1 MIMKHRPAET
11 PAQKQYR
18 RKLRA
23 RKARLYAVLVLSFIL
38 VLALST
44 AIFALNYSRRVEPQV
59 NRAVIQVARLLPQL
73 AQNEAT
79 LREAYD
85 QMTQSWESV
94 FYSDNPE

>member
-1 MIMKHRPAET
+1 MLI
-11 PAQKQYR
+11 
-18 RKLRA
+18 
-23 RKARLYAVLVLSFIL
+23 LSFIL

-44 AIFALNYSRRVEPQV
+44 ATFASNYSNRIKPQV

-85 QMTQSWESV
+85 QMLQS
-94 FYSDNPE
+94 